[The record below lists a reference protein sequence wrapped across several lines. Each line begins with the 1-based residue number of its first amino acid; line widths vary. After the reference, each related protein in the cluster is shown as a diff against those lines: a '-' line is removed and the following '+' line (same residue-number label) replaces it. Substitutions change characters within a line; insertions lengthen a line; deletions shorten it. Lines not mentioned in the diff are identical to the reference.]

1 MFQILT
7 KDWNDGKNEMM
18 EDWNDGVET
27 PVGSTAS
34 AALFAVAIY
43 QHSNLPVF
51 QPSNIPFRL
60 HLRLVNVAPT
70 PVLPGFERLNDR
82 VRGAVKMFSSV
93 PVRRGVTAAHM
104 TAGQA

>member
-1 MFQILT
+1 MFQVLT
-7 KDWNDGKNEMM
+7 KDWNDGKNGMM
-18 EDWNDGVET
+18 EDWDLSDQV
-27 PVGSTAS
+27 AS
-34 AALFAVAIY
+34 AALFAVTIY
-43 QHSNLPVF
+43 QHSKLPLF

-60 HLRLVNVAPT
+60 DFRLVNVAPT

-82 VRGAVKMFSSV
+82 VRGAVKMLSSV